1 MGSNLEGGPFDN
13 NASPK
18 EEVTFAFVVDGVVKS
33 GEYEMPKKALRTLP
47 HSLSSDSGQDSYA
60 ENAESKQTIR
70 ASVVHDSSVENAEK
84 KQAIKA
90 SIVHSENVVLNPE
103 AILDA
108 VEANNFLQEQT
119 SSAGCC
125 LFSLDASK
133 PSDLLD
139 RRTCGI
145 ADEQHR
151 RNCNIE
157 NNSRNTG
164 CQDSND
170 ANHGHPE
177 ELKKKVVGCHF
188 GLTDNSHAKTDEKNI
203 HKEAIDDCTN
213 IDGMEDPISSSNMPS
228 KFQFSCSGSQNK
240 DLSQC
245 AMDDG
250 NSPTMVK
257 LFFGN
262 DDGKKDISDGEVSNE
277 DSVKSQPQLVSS
289 EGIHECLRT
298 QNGGNG
304 FKLQEEVKSRGSN
317 EQSDTPKSKCQMSQ
331 GLLQPD
337 VEGEDSEETEEDVSS
352 FLFLFKNFF
361 Y

>member
-1 MGSNLEGGPFDN
+1 MGSNIEGGPFDN
-13 NASPK
+13 NASQK
-18 EEVTFAFVVDGVVKS
+18 EEVTFAFVVDSVVKS
-33 GEYEMPKKALRTLP
+33 GEYDMPKKTLRTLP
-47 HSLSSDSGQDSYA
+47 HSLSSDSGQDSY
-60 ENAESKQTIR
+60 AESKQTIR

-90 SIVHSENVVLNPE
+90 SVVHSENVVLNPE
-103 AILDA
+103 VILDA

-145 ADEQHR
+145 ADEQHG
-151 RNCNIE
+151 RNSNIE
-157 NNSRNTG
+157 NNSTG

-170 ANHGHPE
+170 ANHGHLE

-188 GLTDNSHAKTDEKNI
+188 GLTDNSHAKPDEKNI
-203 HKEAIDDCTN
+203 RKAAIDDCNN
-213 IDGMEDPISSSNMPS
+213 IDGIEDPISSSNMPS
-228 KFQFSCSGSQNK
+228 KFQFSCSGLQNK
-240 DLSQC
+240 DLFQC

-250 NSPTMVK
+250 NSPTTVK

-277 DSVKSQPQLVSS
+277 DNVKSRPQLVSS
-289 EGIHECLRT
+289 EGIDECLGT
-298 QNGGNG
+298 KNGSNG

-317 EQSDTPKSKCQMSQ
+317 EQCDTPKSKCQMSQ

-337 VEGEDSEETEEDVSS
+337 VEGEDSEEDVSS